1 MSGSSWPHGLQPSRL
16 SVHGDSPGKNIG
28 VGCHA
33 LLQGSSQPRDQTQV
47 SFIAG
52 EFFSM
57 VSLLAEPQ
65 ALWATSEALQS
76 TWVESKTYSPL
87 ETTISTPSWKRWR
100 RQWHPTPVLLP
111 GESPWTESLADYS
124 PWSCK
129 ESDMT
134 ERLSTIPHAL
144 LLGESMYFWEAS
156 QYMIPSGT
164 ISGISNSS
172 ATSPERIPSLTLTHN
187 LVNHW
192 VQANLS
198 GLNYSFQRIFQPN
211 SFWGMPFGLAFG
223 EGNTR
228 SLETHAS
235 LGFSRNIMFDY
246 SWFTVP

>member
-1 MSGSSWPHGLQPSRL
+1 MCLNHPQITPYPAGSLEKLSFTKPLPGTKKVRDAGLDNKQVKILDWSIGLPRWLSGWKLHLQCWRHRRCWFDP
-16 SVHGDSPGKNIG
+16 
-28 VGCHA
+28 
-33 LLQGSSQPRDQTQV
+33 
-47 SFIAG
+47 
-52 EFFSM
+52 
-57 VSLLAEPQ
+57 
-65 ALWATSEALQS
+65 
-76 TWVESKTYSPL
+76 WVRKIL
-87 ETTISTPSWKRWR
+87 WR
-100 RQWHPTPVLLP
+100 RAWQPAPVLLP